1 MVFSLGLLDI
11 FSENLKIVKFRT
23 APEKPLL
30 LQQGWDVSN
39 DFLKIIA

>member
-1 MVFSLGLLDI
+1 MVFSLGLLAI
-11 FSENLKIVKFRT
+11 LGETLKIMKFRT

-39 DFLKIIA
+39 DFLQIIA